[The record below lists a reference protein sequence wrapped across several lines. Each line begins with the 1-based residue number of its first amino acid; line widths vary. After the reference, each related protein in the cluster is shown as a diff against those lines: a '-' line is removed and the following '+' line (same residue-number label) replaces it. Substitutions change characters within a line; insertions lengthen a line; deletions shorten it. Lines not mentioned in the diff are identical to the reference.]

1 MKDQIKQAVISHLE
15 GMINKHKM
23 NLQLMLNNPVAVAE
37 HPDFLETFEGE
48 LEKVAHYEDMLKV
61 TMGL

>member
-1 MKDQIKQAVISHLE
+1 MREQIKTAAVNHLQ
-15 GMINKHKM
+15 GLIDKHKM
-23 NLQLMLNNPVAVAE
+23 NLELMLSNPVAVAE

-61 TMGL
+61 VMGL